1 MGSSGLNEPV
11 VYVVDDDPAVLDS
24 VRWLVES
31 VDLKVETY
39 PSGRDFL
46 DSYQPHQPGCLIA
59 DVRMPGMSGLELQ
72 QELSAR
78 GYGIPVIIIT
88 GHGDLPMAIQAM
100 KDGAY
105 DFIQKPFG
113 DQALIDTVQKAV
125 EQNLATSKE
134 RLFLQDIQERLNKL
148 TPREK
153 EVLDQVVAGEPNK
166 RIAGTLGVSEK
177 TVEAHRSKVMEK
189 MQAKS
194 LANLIKMVVVVD
206 TD

>member
-194 LANLIKMVVVVD
+194 LADLIKMVVVVD

>member
-125 EQNLATSKE
+125 EQNLATSME